1 MVDAKSSLLE
11 RGDFFHR
18 PGSPRWQVTRR
29 RIRLHSCK
37 WKKDGALFAIQHNG
51 NYYFPI
57 YALDAEVN
65 YRPYKALSDVL
76 HIFGEAK
83 NGW

>member
-1 MVDAKSSLLE
+1 M
-11 RGDFFHR
+11 
-18 PGSPRWQVTRR
+18 
-29 RIRLHSCK
+29 HSCK